1 MSIPVILAHGSL
13 GNYDEL
19 IFLGIGVIFIVM
31 MGIAWV
37 KARNAQFEYDEDDGE
52 LEDNATAAAES
63 DSGDHFQ
70 LD

>member
-1 MSIPVILAHGSL
+1 MSFPIILAHGSL

-37 KARNAQFEYDEDDGE
+37 KARNAQFEYDDEDE
-52 LEDNATAAAES
+52 LEDDAPDAAES
-63 DSGDHFQ
+63 DSRDHFQ